1 MDKVYG
7 TFKNRQTSPFSPR
20 GGSSGLNATV
30 EKFSGENEKNKKQKN
45 PTHSFT
51 LRPVCSLVKRQARVW
66 TRGSR

>member
-30 EKFSGENEKNKKQKN
+30 EKFSGENEKNKKQKTQL
-45 PTHSFT
+45 THSHCG
-51 LRPVCSLVKRQARVW
+51 PSAH
-66 TRGSR
+66 